1 MSNLITGGTGFVG
14 GAIVEQLAVSGK
26 KTRVLARSTSKV
38 DHLKHLNVDIAI
50 GDVLDRVSLQRAMQG
65 VDTLYHAAAQYEAWT
80 ADPEGMLE
88 TANQGT
94 RNVMEAALAA
104 GVKRV
109 LHTSSA
115 AAFGLPRNQVVS
127 ETMESP
133 GPLIDAYYRSKY
145 ESEVIANSYI
155 AKGLDVVTVNPSN
168 VYGPR
173 DVTKPLGR
181 SIISLLNNQ
190 LPALWDANIP
200 IVYVDD
206 VARAHLLAAERGKA
220 GECYLLVERNVE
232 FRDFYAY
239 VAKLGGVKLPPFLPV
254 PAVLAA
260 AFLGEFVSRFTRKPP
275 LASVM
280 QVRAGTQGTRF
291 DGSKAPRQLGFE
303 YTSMEMGLSKT
314 IDWYKKQGLVN

>member
-26 KTRVLARSTSKV
+26 KTRVLARSTSKI
-38 DHLKHLNVDIAI
+38 DHLKHLNMDIAI
-50 GDVLDRVSLQRAMQG
+50 GDVLDRLSLQRAMKD
-65 VDTLYHAAAQYEAWT
+65 VDIVYHAAAQYEAWT

-133 GPLIDAYYRSKY
+133 GQLIDACYRSKY

-206 VARAHLLAAERGKA
+206 VARCSFA
-220 GECYLLVERNVE
+220 GR
-232 FRDFYAY
+232 
-239 VAKLGGVKLPPFLPV
+239 
-254 PAVLAA
+254 
-260 AFLGEFVSRFTRKPP
+260 
-275 LASVM
+275 
-280 QVRAGTQGTRF
+280 
-291 DGSKAPRQLGFE
+291 
-303 YTSMEMGLSKT
+303 
-314 IDWYKKQGLVN
+314 